1 MKKIDGLL
9 EQMRLLRN
17 PVTGCEWDKAQT
29 HESLVKYLKEET
41 QEVIEAINKKDKE
54 NLSEELGDLL
64 LQIIF
69 HCQIAEEKGFFDFEK
84 VVEKLSEKIERR
96 HPFVFKSIRSHSI
109 EEQKEM
115 WRKIKSQEKDNA

>member
-96 HPFVFKSIRSHSI
+96 HPFVFKNIRSHSI

-115 WRKIKSQEKDNA
+115 WKKIKSQEKDNA